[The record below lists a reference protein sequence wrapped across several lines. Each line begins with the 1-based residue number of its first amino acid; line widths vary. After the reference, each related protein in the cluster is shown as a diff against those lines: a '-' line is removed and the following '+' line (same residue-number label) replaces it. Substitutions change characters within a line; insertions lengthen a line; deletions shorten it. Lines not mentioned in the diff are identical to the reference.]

1 MIYREKPEGFSS
13 RFDVVSCFL
22 EYDGKILLLL
32 RQDHKP
38 QGNTWGVPAG
48 KVDEGESKE
57 DSIRREILEETGHEI
72 SGELEFFNSL
82 YVRYQE
88 YDFMYHIFHH
98 LAPRKPSVTIEP
110 FEHKA
115 YQWIAP
121 QKALKLP
128 LIEDEDACIELFY
141 GSKIAPVTAQSQQH

>member
-57 DSIRREILEETGHEI
+57 DSIRREIAEETGHQIESSI
-72 SGELEFFNSL
+72 TLFETE
-82 YVRYQE
+82 YVRYPE
-88 YDFMYHIFHH
+88 YDFTYHIFHH
-98 LAPRKPSVTIEP
+98 TVPTRPDIVIEP
-110 FEHKA
+110 SEHKE
-115 YQWIAP
+115 YRWMTP
-121 QKALKLP
+121 HDALQLP
-128 LIEDEDACIELFY
+128 LIQDEDACIKLFY
-141 GSKIAPVTAQSQQH
+141 EVT

>member
-57 DSIRREILEETGHEI
+57 DSISREIFEETGYEVDGDI
-72 SGELEFFNSL
+72 DFFTTL
-82 YVRYQE
+82 YVRYPE

-98 LAPRKPSVTIEP
+98 RADGKPTIKVSP
-110 FEHKA
+110 NEHKA
-115 YQWIAP
+115 FQWVSP
-121 QKALKLP
+121 QDALRLP
-128 LIEDEDACIELFY
+128 LIPDEDACIELFY
-141 GSKIAPVTAQSQQH
+141 GLKTASASAQSLQH

>member
-1 MIYREKPEGFSS
+1 MIFREKPEGFIS

-22 EYDGKILLLL
+22 ERDGKILLLL

-57 DSIRREILEETGHEI
+57 DSIRREIIEETGYAVTGNI
-72 SGELEFFNSL
+72 DFVATL
-82 YVRYQE
+82 YVRYPG
-88 YDFMYHIFHH
+88 YDFMYHMFHYIV
-98 LAPRKPSVTIEP
+98 ADDTDIIIEP
-110 FEHKA
+110 SEHKA
-115 YQWIAP
+115 YRWVTP
-121 QKALKLP
+121 REALQLP

-141 GSKIAPVTAQSQQH
+141 GAKK